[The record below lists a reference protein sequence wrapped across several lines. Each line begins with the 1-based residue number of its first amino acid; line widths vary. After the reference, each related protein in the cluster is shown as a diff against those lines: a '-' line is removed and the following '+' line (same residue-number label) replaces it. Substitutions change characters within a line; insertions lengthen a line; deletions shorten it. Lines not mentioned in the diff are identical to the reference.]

1 MFVLVETLKQNGAI
15 TYFATLLT
23 NGNVILNYG
32 LSSFLT
38 SNLMN
43 NQPMSMLFSE
53 ILLSA
58 NALDRLPAMY
68 ASVIGS
74 NLGVLLT
81 PLGALAGLMWMNIL
95 KNSHVELNFFSY
107 IKHIFLVGI
116 LTMVVSLSLLQLV
129 L

>member
-1 MFVLVETLKQNGAI
+1 M
-15 TYFATLLT
+15 
-23 NGNVILNYG
+23 ILNYG
-32 LSSFLT
+32 VGSYLT

-58 NALDRLPAMY
+58 NAVDHLPAMY

-95 KNSHVELNFFSY
+95 KNSDVELSFLKY
-107 IKHIFLVGI
+107 IANIFLVGI
-116 LTMVVSLSLLQLV
+116 LTMVVSLTLLQFII
-129 L
+129 